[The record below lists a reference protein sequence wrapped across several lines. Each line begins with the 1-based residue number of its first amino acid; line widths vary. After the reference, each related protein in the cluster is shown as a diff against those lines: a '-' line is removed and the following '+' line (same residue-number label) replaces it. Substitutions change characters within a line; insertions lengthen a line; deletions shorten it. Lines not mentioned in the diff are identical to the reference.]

1 MNKRTSI
8 ALAAAALLAGITA
21 ASAATMSNSGKA
33 SDKLTL
39 TNPQQKTAWR
49 DLYMPSLNQ
58 TAPAGFSATVGAVV
72 PNSVTTARVS
82 PKAARAV
89 PSLKPYDFAMVHKK
103 LIIVNPS
110 DKKIAE
116 VITG

>member
-72 PNSVTTARVS
+72 PNSVTTAGFAQSCACRSV
-82 PKAARAV
+82 PQAV
-89 PSLKPYDFAMVHKK
+89 RLRHGPQEAHHCEPLR
-103 LIIVNPS
+103 
-110 DKKIAE
+110 
-116 VITG
+116 